1 MAAGGLCRVK
11 EAGCPPCLPST
22 PLRVVSVVRAQTRS
36 LQLTENLD
44 VHHPAVHAA
53 AGLSFSVSRPRKW
66 PEGGAKP
73 ASAWQYVLPAPQPWS
88 TQHTGAELS
97 QADVYGQTCRSRA
110 RAQGTRTSRTFP
122 PPSPLSGVSLS
133 RRTSKCPCLGRQV
146 AVSQAA
152 HVPASG
158 RPTGSCCPGVPS
170 PEWGPFPFQW
180 LSVQAPTLTQASLGD
195 WPLRGGSQW

>member
-1 MAAGGLCRVK
+1 MAVGGLCRVK

-22 PLRVVSVVRAQTRS
+22 PLRVVSIVRAQARS

-73 ASAWQYVLPAPQPWS
+73 ALAWQCVLPAPQPRS

-110 RAQGTRTSRTFP
+110 RAQGTQTSRTLP
-122 PPSPLSGVSLS
+122 SPSPLSGVSVS
-133 RRTSKCPCLGRQV
+133 RDSVSALALG
-146 AVSQAA
+146 
-152 HVPASG
+152 G
-158 RPTGSCCPGVPS
+158 R
-170 PEWGPFPFQW
+170 
-180 LSVQAPTLTQASLGD
+180 
-195 WPLRGGSQW
+195 WP